1 MHDSLTGLP
10 NLRLLSDRI
19 GQDGLTLMKHADD
32 AIYQSKG
39 EGGNRVTVYRTHEFE
54 KCEANPMIQKD
65 ELIEKLK
72 VATISDAYLIS
83 VYANHIRKAIPY
95 STLKKEAIDAILDAL
110 QKRKEVSDSH
120 EVIINNLVASISNSD
135 KNVY

>member
-1 MHDSLTGLP
+1 
-10 NLRLLSDRI
+10 
-19 GQDGLTLMKHADD
+19 MKRAED
-32 AIYQSKG
+32 AMLQSKG
-39 EGGNRVTVYRTHEFE
+39 EGVTRVTVFSDGASGLIFFQAFRTFEFE
-54 KCEANPMIQKD
+54 KCEVYPMIQKD